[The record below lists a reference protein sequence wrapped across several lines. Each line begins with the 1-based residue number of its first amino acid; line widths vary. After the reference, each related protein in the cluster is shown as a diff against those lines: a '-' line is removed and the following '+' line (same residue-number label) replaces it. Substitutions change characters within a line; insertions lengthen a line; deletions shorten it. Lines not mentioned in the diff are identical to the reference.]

1 MENYV
6 DIGGIKLWTEIT
18 GHCKDNFIMLC
29 NGGPGMAD
37 YLSPVAEMTDD
48 MAAVI
53 RFEQRSCGR
62 STIDYNCDVETCV
75 SDLEY
80 IRRFYGIDQWI
91 VGGHS

>member
-1 MENYV
+1 
-6 DIGGIKLWTEIT
+6 
-18 GHCKDNFIMLC
+18 
-29 NGGPGMAD
+29 
-37 YLSPVAEMTDD
+37 MTDD

-53 RFEQRSCGR
+53 RFEQRGCGR
-62 STIDYNCDVETCV
+62 STIDYSCDVETCV